1 MDEFKSEFQKMQ
13 AGKFDEV
20 NFNKLKS
27 FFGMIAK
34 QVDIQRKRI
43 GGNFAVAHAVTSEEL
58 REHIRNLIPDV
69 IFITLSLTKESQ
81 MKRIQARHGEKSEGV
96 IKMLTGIY
104 DMYELPGK
112 NEKNTFNVDITD
124 EMSPNDV
131 VKKVQNILADK

>member
-1 MDEFKSEFQKMQ
+1 MDKFKSEFQKMQ
-13 AGKFDEV
+13 QGKFDEV
-20 NFNKLKS
+20 DFNELKS
-27 FFGMIAK
+27 FFGTIAK

-43 GGNFAVAHAVTSEEL
+43 GGDFAVAHAVPSEEL

-81 MKRIQARHGEKSEGV
+81 MKRIQARHGEESEGI

-104 DMYELPGK
+104 DMYEFPGE
-112 NEKNTFNVDITD
+112 NEKNTYNVDITD

-131 VKKVQNILADK
+131 LKKVQNILADK